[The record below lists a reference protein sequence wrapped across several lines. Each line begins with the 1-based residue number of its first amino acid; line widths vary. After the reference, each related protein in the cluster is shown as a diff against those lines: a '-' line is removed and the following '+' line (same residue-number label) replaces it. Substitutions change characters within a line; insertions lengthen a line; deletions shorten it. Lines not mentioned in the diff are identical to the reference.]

1 MSTSGNPQG
10 ILIHSDDETLFGAWY
25 AGSGEGPRPTAIV
38 LHGIPGIE
46 KNADIVYA
54 LRDRGWNALIF
65 HYRGSWGSGGK
76 YTLAGI
82 PSDVSAALN
91 TVLND
96 GSYNVDAERIAL
108 VGHSLGGWAAIVS
121 AARNARV
128 KAVVTI
134 GGISDMRS
142 WSLTPEEATG
152 MAHFLNHTSGNEIL
166 SQIRALGQTR
176 NPVDVVENVGMLP
189 ILIVHGDADE
199 MVPIEQARLLL
210 DRSNRT
216 AELVVIEGADHAF
229 SRHRRQMV
237 ETVVNWLNNKV

>member
-1 MSTSGNPQG
+1 MSSSGNPQG
-10 ILIHSDDETLFGAWY
+10 IIIHSDDETLFGAFY
-25 AGSGEGPRPTAIV
+25 SGKGDGPHPTALV

-46 KNADIVYA
+46 KNTDIAYA
-54 LRDRGWNALIF
+54 LRDKGWNALIF

-91 TVLND
+91 HLIN
-96 GSYNVDAERIAL
+96 GEYNVDADRIAL
-108 VGHSLGGWAAIVS
+108 VGHSLGGWAAIIS

-142 WSLTPEEATG
+142 WSLSQEEATD
-152 MAHFLNHTSGNEIL
+152 MARFLSHTSGGEIL

-176 NPVDVVENVGMLP
+176 NPVDVIDNIGMLP
-189 ILIVHGDADE
+189 ILIVHGDLDE
-199 MVPIEQARLLL
+199 MVPIDQARLLH

-216 AELVVIEGADHAF
+216 AELVVIDGADHSF
-229 SRHRRQMV
+229 SSHRKQMV
-237 ETVVNWLNNKV
+237 DVVVDWLNGKV